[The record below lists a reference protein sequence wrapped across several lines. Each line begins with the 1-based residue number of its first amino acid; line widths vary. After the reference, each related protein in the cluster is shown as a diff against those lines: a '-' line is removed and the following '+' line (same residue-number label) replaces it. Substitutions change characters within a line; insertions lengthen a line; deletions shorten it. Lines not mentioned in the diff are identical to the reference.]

1 MRMAET
7 VDRAIA
13 IFVELVI
20 LAALLFSLF
29 WGVRLILFDLWLGSK
44 YKPVITGLLMVV
56 GGMAMVF
63 LIAHLISFYPS

>member
-1 MRMAET
+1 M
-7 VDRAIA
+7 DRAIA

-29 WGVRLILFDLWLGSK
+29 WGVRLIMFDLWLGPK

-63 LIAHLISFYPS
+63 LIAHLISFYPP